1 MVQIAI
7 LSLWNQVQQ
16 EKPVSPIKT
25 TDSANKKYKMH
36 VRIFKKLEHPT
47 VHSSTIYKSQVMEAT

>member
-1 MVQIAI
+1 MVEIAI

-16 EKPVSPIKT
+16 EKPVSTIKT

-36 VRIFKKLEHPT
+36 VRISKKIRAPHC
-47 VHSSTIYKSQVMEAT
+47 S